1 MAKRSPAKK
10 PAASR
15 SGGRA
20 KPSAELSAD
29 LRVVVLAG
37 KEAFLRQRYTDTLRE
52 LLEEAGH
59 SVETVR
65 FDGANAL
72 AADVLD
78 ECRSM
83 GLLAGHKLVVVDEA
97 DQFVKEA
104 NRPLVTR
111 YAQAPSES
119 ATLVLRCDSW
129 NKGKELDKAIE
140 AVGAFVPCD
149 LLSVAVA
156 TKSAVKMARDDYART
171 LEPDAA
177 ELLVARIGPDLARI
191 DTELA
196 KLAAGV
202 QPGEPITAAQV
213 RAMVGLSKEEKAWVI
228 QDELLNPDPEP
239 ALLKLREL
247 IELSRVDT
255 VPIRWA
261 CTDLA
266 RKLHAVSE
274 EISRGVPPHAAG
286 KSMRLWG
293 PSAQTVRSVASK
305 ASPAR
310 LAALFRECIET
321 DFRAK
326 TGQGDDVRALEALV
340 LRFASVARGSADS

>member
-1 MAKRSPAKK
+1 MAKRPPAKK

-15 SGGRA
+15 SA
-20 KPSAELSAD
+20 PKSSASADLSAD
-29 LRVVVLAG
+29 WRVVVLHG
-37 KEAFLRQRYTDTLRE
+37 KEAFLRNRNTDKLRD
-52 LLEEAGH
+52 LLQEAGH
-59 SVETVR
+59 STDTVR
-65 FDGANAL
+65 FDGLTAP

-83 GLLAGHKLVVVDEA
+83 GLLAQHKLVVVDDA
-97 DQFVKEA
+97 DQFVKED

-111 YAQAPSES
+111 YAESPSDS

-129 NKGKELDKAIE
+129 NKGKDLDKAIE
-140 AVGAFVPCD
+140 AAGAFVDCG
-149 LLSVAVA
+149 AVTADRA
-156 TKSAVKMARDDYART
+156 TKVSVELARKDHSRR

-177 ELLVARIGPDLARI
+177 ELLVARIGPDLGRL
-191 DTELA
+191 DTEIA
-196 KLAAGV
+196 KLASGV
-202 QPGEPITAAQV
+202 KPDEPITAAQV
-213 RAMVGLSKEEKAWVI
+213 RAMVGIQKEEKAWVI
-228 QDELLNPDPEP
+228 QDDLLNPDPEG

-247 IELSRVDT
+247 LEVSRVDP

-274 EISRGVPPHAAG
+274 EISRGVPAYAAG

-293 PSAQTVRSVASK
+293 PSAQAIRSVASK

-326 TGQGDDVRALEALV
+326 KGQGDDIRALEALI
-340 LRFASVARGSADS
+340 LRFASVARRPADS